1 MTILSGNELA
11 NRLRTQFPAQS
22 TIEIAAALSITIQLE
37 KLPLLYL
44 AEVALHPPVITIN
57 TKALKILS
65 ETEVAKET
73 PSWFRAERLQEVIIA
88 HELYHILTKQPTNK
102 VTEAQAHL
110 FAQALTG
117 LPFAP
122 QVYEEIL
129 RSRFAQEK
137 TKQ

>member
-1 MTILSGNELA
+1 MNIPDGNDLA
-11 NRLRTQFPAQS
+11 HNLREQFPSQS
-22 TIEIAAALSITIQLE
+22 PTEIAAAREIKIQQE

-57 TKALKILS
+57 TEALRILS
-65 ETEVAKET
+65 ETEVAEEKRN
-73 PSWFRAERLQEVIIA
+73 WFRAEQLQEVIVA
-88 HELYHILTKQPTNK
+88 HELYHILTKQPTNQF
-102 VTEAQAHL
+102 VEAQAHA

-129 RSRFAQEK
+129 RSRLAQK
-137 TKQ
+137 N